1 MASSTATP
9 TDGLSDVVKWRA
21 RAEWFEVEKML
32 DYRDA
37 EYARTASLESG
48 LRMRLERSAVALA
61 IGEATGLSEGQV
73 VYKLAPADRVRSKA
87 PAVWVGGRGSSLAAQ
102 F

>member
-1 MASSTATP
+1 
-9 TDGLSDVVKWRA
+9 
-21 RAEWFEVEKML
+21 ML

-48 LRMRLERSAVALA
+48 LRMRLERGAVALA